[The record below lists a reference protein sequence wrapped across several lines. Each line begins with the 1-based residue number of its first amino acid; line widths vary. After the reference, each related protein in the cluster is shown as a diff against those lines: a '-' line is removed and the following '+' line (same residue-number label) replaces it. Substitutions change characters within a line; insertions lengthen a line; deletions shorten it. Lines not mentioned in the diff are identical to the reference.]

1 MSLSILSRTFEFWI
15 LSCHL
20 ITSNFSEFERLRSP
34 LILFERLCLHQSEV
48 ISQTLTALNNLS
60 RFAKLPFVSLIR
72 FFHQVSV

>member
-34 LILFERLCLHQSEV
+34 LILFERLCLHQNEV
-48 ISQTLTALNNLS
+48 ISQTLTVLIDLS